1 MKQTKLHIILFAM
14 ALLAL
19 ASCER
24 DEPIGIWEKMKWKTD
39 APVKNNRVKV
49 SAEGGTYRFECKN
62 YNSFWLSSARAN
74 GVYIYPDRERDE
86 YKIIIGEWFDVKV
99 EGNVMKVT
107 IAPNDDAAN
116 RELEVTPQAGNAF
129 YTFWF
134 EQDGVSLP
142 LR

>member
-1 MKQTKLHIILFAM
+1 MKQTKLHIVLFTM
-14 ALLAL
+14 ALLIFV
-19 ASCER
+19 SCDRR
-24 DEPIGIWEKMKWKTD
+24 DGDWDPMKWRTD
-39 APVKNNRVKV
+39 APMVNNVVPV
-49 SAEGGTYRFECKN
+49 SAEGGTYRFECTN
-62 YNSFWLSSARAN
+62 YNSYWLSSAQAD
-74 GVYIYPDRERDE
+74 GEYFYPDRERNE
-86 YKIIIGEWFDVKV
+86 YKTIIGEWFDVKV
-99 EGNVMKVT
+99 EGNVMEVT